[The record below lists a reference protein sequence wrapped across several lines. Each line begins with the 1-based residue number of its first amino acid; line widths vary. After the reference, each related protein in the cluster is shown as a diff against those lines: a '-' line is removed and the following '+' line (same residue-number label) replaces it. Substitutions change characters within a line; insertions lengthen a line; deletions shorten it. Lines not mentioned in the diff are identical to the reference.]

1 MPLESAIAPRF
12 LNTILIEGVPGS
24 GKSSGVAATL
34 VAMLKA
40 NKHDNILKNAWFAHI
55 GEKEAKQLAKDSGLA
70 EATALSRA
78 SLLEKVT
85 GGDYKVKDLN
95 ITKEGIVL
103 YSNIRINNKL

>member
-55 GEKEAKQLAKDSGLA
+55 GENEAKQLAKDLLNLFVKTTITY
-70 EATALSRA
+70 EYVILSI
-78 SLLEKVT
+78 LLH
-85 GGDYKVKDLN
+85 N
-95 ITKEGIVL
+95 F
-103 YSNIRINNKL
+103 IRLL